1 MLLNNCTATTSTKNI
16 SSNSLDNP
24 FINKGFSL
32 IYNDKF
38 YYDKVISKKIDER
51 SLIIFQK
58 NLKKNTIVKITNILN
73 NKSIIGTVG
82 SNADYPLFNNAVL
95 SLRIADEIGLNENEP
110 YVEILEVLEDAIFVA
125 KRAKTFE
132 EEKKVADK
140 APVNNINISDLNTK
154 QTNTKNEL
162 NKNFSYEI
170 KIADFY
176 FNDTASLLI
185 NRIVKE
191 TLIKDAKIKKINEK
205 KYRVYAGPFNN
216 INSLQK
222 SFNDISILEF
232 ENIEII
238 KKMIKLRLITLLLT
252 LLLTANANAAF
263 DVKARTAIL
272 QDYLSGEI
280 LFEKDADKSIYPASM
295 TKIMTAII
303 AFDLIRSGDLNL
315 DEKFLISENAWRL
328 SSAGYSSMF
337 IMVGDEVSV
346 ENLLR
351 GIIVASGNDACVSL
365 AEGIAG
371 TEDEFAVMMTAKAK
385 EIGMDNTNFANSSG
399 INNTENVSTVRDIM
413 IMSRYLIK
421 EFPEEYKYFAEKEFT
436 WDRTGG
442 DPITQGNRNPL
453 LYKSLGADGIKTG
466 YLAVEKYSLAS
477 SVERNGRR
485 LIAVGSGF
493 NTKNDR
499 SRESAKL
506 LTWGLTNFDLVEI
519 TRANTPIE
527 DIGVWLGKKD
537 TVKTYIKNDIY
548 KTIPKAKKRLLKL
561 SLNYNGPIQA
571 PIKKDDILGKLKL
584 TYNGDL
590 IEEYDLL
597 AYEDVKKLNV
607 FSRLMKSINFL
618 IWGDV

>member
-1 MLLNNCTATTSTKNI
+1 
-16 SSNSLDNP
+16 
-24 FINKGFSL
+24 
-32 IYNDKF
+32 
-38 YYDKVISKKIDER
+38 
-51 SLIIFQK
+51 
-58 NLKKNTIVKITNILN
+58 
-73 NKSIIGTVG
+73 
-82 SNADYPLFNNAVL
+82 
-95 SLRIADEIGLNENEP
+95 
-110 YVEILEVLEDAIFVA
+110 
-125 KRAKTFE
+125 
-132 EEKKVADK
+132 
-140 APVNNINISDLNTK
+140 
-154 QTNTKNEL
+154 
-162 NKNFSYEI
+162 
-170 KIADFY
+170 
-176 FNDTASLLI
+176 
-185 NRIVKE
+185 
-191 TLIKDAKIKKINEK
+191 
-205 KYRVYAGPFNN
+205 
-216 INSLQK
+216 
-222 SFNDISILEF
+222 
-232 ENIEII
+232 
-238 KKMIKLRLITLLLT
+238 MIKLRLITILLT
-252 LLLTANANAAF
+252 FLLTANSNAAF
-263 DVKARTAIL
+263 DIKARTAIL

-295 TKIMTAII
+295 TKIMTTII

-315 DEKFLISENAWRL
+315 DEKFLVSENAWRL

-346 ENLLR
+346 ENLLK
-351 GIIVASGNDACVSL
+351 GIIIASGNDACVAL

-385 EIGMDNTNFANSSG
+385 ELGMDNTNFANSSG

-413 IMSRYLIK
+413 LMSRYLIK

-519 TRANTPIE
+519 TKANTPIE
-527 DIGVWLGKKD
+527 DIDVWLGKKD

-548 KTIPKAKKRLLKL
+548 KTIPKAKKRLLKV

-584 TYNGDL
+584 TFDGEL